1 MGPIQYNKFL
11 PKLCATPSKRKI
23 KFKMEFRFFFI
34 LSLGLMANGLPTKT
48 KTGAELRASDYFDTT
63 NLRSGDQSANPNV
76 TFPVRLIH
84 GASGIVG
91 GKSGRLEVHISG
103 QWGAV
108 CDDYFPNG
116 DPFGNQPNNN
126 VALVVCRMLGFAGGQ
141 VVTHAQ
147 EIKFGKFDKDPILVK
162 NVHCQ
167 GNEVDLSHCQMTRTA
182 VHTNCGHDE
191 DLGIICD

>member
-103 QWGAV
+103 QWRTVWKPAKQQRGTGRMPYARL
-108 CDDYFPNG
+108 CRWTG
-116 DPFGNQPNNN
+116 CHLCSGN
-126 VALVVCRMLGFAGGQ
+126 
-141 VVTHAQ
+141 
-147 EIKFGKFDKDPILVK
+147 
-162 NVHCQ
+162 
-167 GNEVDLSHCQMTRTA
+167 
-182 VHTNCGHDE
+182 
-191 DLGIICD
+191 

>member
-103 QWGAV
+103 QWGTV

-141 VVTHAQ
+141 VVIQAETQ
-147 EIKFGKFDKDPILVK
+147 FGKFDSDPMTVTGI
-162 NVHCQ
+162 HCN
-167 GNEVDLSHCQMTRTA
+167 GDEVDISQCRMTWF
-182 VHTNCGHDE
+182 GHDWTYCRKYE